1 MYRLKSELI
10 KLLPF
15 GKLRLEVAVHKL
27 KMSFK
32 RLKSCHGKS
41 DISDGKRVSRNRD
54 YVCQLSGCSN
64 PTAENKN
71 RDLGQ
76 IMVSLNVK
84 SESVKM

>member
-1 MYRLKSELI
+1 MYRLKGELI

-41 DISDGKRVSRNRD
+41 DISDEKGSVEVGIMCVSCLDVQNPQQTIKTEIWGK
-54 YVCQLSGCSN
+54 LW
-64 PTAENKN
+64 
-71 RDLGQ
+71 
-76 IMVSLNVK
+76 
-84 SESVKM
+84 